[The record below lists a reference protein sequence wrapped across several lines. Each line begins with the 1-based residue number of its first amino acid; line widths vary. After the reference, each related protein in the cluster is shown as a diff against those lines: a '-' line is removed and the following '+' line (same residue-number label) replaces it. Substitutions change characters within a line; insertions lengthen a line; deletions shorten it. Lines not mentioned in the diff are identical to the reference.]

1 MSQMEE
7 LLRYIRCGYSVFH
20 IPTIE
25 EARVHRLLE
34 KVASQYFRSTRYA
47 FATWDIVQGWKATG
61 ITQRKEF
68 ATISPKEALGI
79 VEGSGNG
86 FYILNDF
93 EPFLQKPDVA
103 RTLRNLCHGGL
114 TSGKFVFLV
123 SSYIDLPE
131 GLKKDII
138 RIEFNPPSLQETES
152 IVKKWIK
159 ETGNVQLASSLGK
172 FVLSFRGMSEP
183 AMRHLLKGAE
193 GLPIEEEELLDQI
206 HAEKKSHVSIM
217 SDGIL
222 EFVPPRIT
230 MKQVGGLQ
238 NAKEW
243 LEKRRHF
250 YSNPEL
256 AGKVKP
262 PKGLLAM
269 GVSGCGKSLLIK
281 AIPAIWNVPL
291 FRLKMGMVF
300 AGKGTSEGRF
310 FRVLRLLEDIAPCI
324 VWADEFEKL
333 FPGMDERYQSTAASA
348 DSRIFSEFLTFMEE
362 KNPYLFVAAT
372 CNRVEALP
380 AEVLRKGRFDAVF
393 FVDLPCDDERYEILQ
408 VHFNKQGLS
417 EAALDLNRIVLRT
430 KGWNG
435 SELEELVSRVHMES
449 LIENIPVTN
458 EMIFSQIEITKP
470 LSLTAAEQ
478 ISKMQRWALGRATPA
493 SKFSSLSRKRL
504 GEKQQVA

>member
-1 MSQMEE
+1 VSQIEQ

-20 IPTIE
+20 IPTVE
-25 EARVHRLLE
+25 EQRVHRILQNT
-34 KVASQYFRSTRYA
+34 ASLHFRNTRHV

-61 ITQRKEF
+61 ITQTKEF
-68 ATISPKEALGI
+68 AANSPKDALSMI
-79 VEGSGNG
+79 MESGNG

-93 EPFLQKPDVA
+93 DPFLQKPDV
-103 RTLRNLCHGGL
+103 RRMLRNLSQNRL
-114 TSGKFVFLV
+114 TSGKFIFLV
-123 SSYIDLPE
+123 SSCYELPE
-131 GLKKDII
+131 DLKKDII
-138 RIEFNPPSLQETES
+138 RIEFNPPSLHETEW
-152 IVKKWIK
+152 IAKHWIK
-159 ETGNVQLASSLGK
+159 ESGNVHLTSSLGK
-172 FVLSFRGMSEP
+172 LALSFRGMTEP
-183 AMRHLLKGAE
+183 AIRHLLKGAE
-193 GLPIEEEELLDQI
+193 DQLIEEEELLDQI
-206 HAEKKSHVSIM
+206 HAQKKSHVSIM

-222 EFVPPRIT
+222 EFIPPRIT
-230 MKQVGGLQ
+230 IKQVGGLQ

-243 LEKRRHF
+243 LDKRKHF

-300 AGKGTSEGRF
+300 AGKGTPEERF

-333 FPGMDERYQSTAASA
+333 FPGMDERYQSTAASS

-408 VHFNKQGLS
+408 VHLNKQGLS
-417 EAALDLNRIVLRT
+417 SATLDLHRIVLRT

-435 SELEELVSRVHMES
+435 AELEELVSRVHMES
-449 LIENIPVTN
+449 LAENMPVTN